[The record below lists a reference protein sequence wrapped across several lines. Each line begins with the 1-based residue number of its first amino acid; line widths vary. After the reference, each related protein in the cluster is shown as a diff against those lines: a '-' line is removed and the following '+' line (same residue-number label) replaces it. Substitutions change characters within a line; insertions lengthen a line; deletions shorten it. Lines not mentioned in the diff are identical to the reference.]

1 MKVGLLIVVTAFA
14 LGMAGTAS
22 ASGTAPDDRAL
33 SRATSPGLNRSIGP
47 DDRAVSRATSPGLNR
62 SIGPDDRAVSRAT
75 SLDPNWTP
83 QPTLVRVSTRSFHWT
98 DAGIGASG
106 AFGIALVLVGGG
118 LLIQRRRVVA
128 A

>member
-33 SRATSPGLNRSIGP
+33 
-47 DDRAVSRATSPGLNR
+47 SRATSPGLNR

-106 AFGIALVLVGGG
+106 AFGIALALVGGG